1 MGTARI
7 KRGLPKL
14 SWPIFQERIIPQA
27 GNFNLANIKN
37 IKITVKLDQIT
48 EGHNFHRRRYQSLPI
63 CNLYKRRV
71 FASLDDFAS
80 QQYPSLGHFSARSG
94 ISNMLSNYKADQVL
108 FITFFF
114 TFLHILPHDRWPK
127 IGPATKSILCLS
139 GLTRIWLQWQP
150 CIVIA
155 FSKPQLATWRCRK
168 SFKILDKNWRV
179 LNQI

>member
-48 EGHNFHRRRYQSLPI
+48 EGQNFHRRRYQSLPI
-63 CNLYKRRV
+63 CNLYKWRV

-80 QQYPSLGHFSARSG
+80 QQYPSLGHFSARS
-94 ISNMLSNYKADQVL
+94 VL
-108 FITFFF
+108 PIYVVQLQSRSSLIYHI
-114 TFLHILPHDRWPK
+114 FLHISSYPHP
-127 IGPATKSILCLS
+127 
-139 GLTRIWLQWQP
+139 WQVAKNRTSNKKYFVP
-150 CIVIA
+150 FRV
-155 FSKPQLATWRCRK
+155 
-168 SFKILDKNWRV
+168 DKNLTSMAALHCYCLLKAPACDMAMQEKFQDSR
-179 LNQI
+179 

>member
-48 EGHNFHRRRYQSLPI
+48 EGQNFHRRRYQSLPI
-63 CNLYKRRV
+63 CNLYKWRF

-80 QQYPSLGHFSARSG
+80 QQYPSLGHFSARSVLPICCPITKQIKSYLSHFSSHFF
-94 ISNMLSNYKADQVL
+94 ISSPMTGGQK
-108 FITFFF
+108 
-114 TFLHILPHDRWPK
+114 
-127 IGPATKSILCLS
+127 
-139 GLTRIWLQWQP
+139 
-150 CIVIA
+150 
-155 FSKPQLATWRCRK
+155 
-168 SFKILDKNWRV
+168 
-179 LNQI
+179 

>member
-48 EGHNFHRRRYQSLPI
+48 EGQNFHRRRYQSLPI
-63 CNLYKRRV
+63 CNLFKRRV
-71 FASLDDFAS
+71 FCQFGRFCQSAISLS
-80 QQYPSLGHFSARSG
+80 GSLQCKVCA
-94 ISNMLSNYKADQVL
+94 SNMLSNYKADQVL

-139 GLTRIWLQWQP
+139 GLTRI
-150 CIVIA
+150 
-155 FSKPQLATWRCRK
+155 
-168 SFKILDKNWRV
+168 
-179 LNQI
+179 